1 MLIFTALT
9 EKCYLDYFKIV
20 MSSGVLLTFL
30 NDNKKS
36 CSLVTEYLLPL
47 RGSIRN
53 WRWGGGQKP
62 VLRFPKWSSSS
73 DSLLPMQGALV
84 QSLVGELDPMCLN

>member
-47 RGSIRN
+47 SGSIQNR
-53 WRWGGGQKP
+53 GGKKTS
-62 VLRFPKWSSSS
+62 FEIPKCSSGS
-73 DSLLPMQGALV
+73 DSLLPVQGALV
-84 QSLVGELDPMCLN
+84 QSLVRALGPTCLN